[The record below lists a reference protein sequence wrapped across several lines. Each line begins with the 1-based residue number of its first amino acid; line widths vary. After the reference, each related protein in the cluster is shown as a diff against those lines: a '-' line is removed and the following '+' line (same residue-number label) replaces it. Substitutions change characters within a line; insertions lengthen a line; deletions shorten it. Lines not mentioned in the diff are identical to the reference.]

1 MDPIVIKTN
10 YKNTD
15 TIVDLLL
22 SAHIM
27 QARLSVTVVCHGCV
41 HSGWILGINT
51 APQVSSL
58 CWIMRLMVLDDRCTS
73 VGECKYNG
81 RHFIFAVYAITPFR
95 PVATPPP
102 SISLPL
108 SLYTYIISLH
118 NIQLLTKHII
128 MVFSL
133 LLMDF
138 MARHNVYL
146 SYVNQYNA
154 LCVRLSGAVFYTNL
168 TLSNFVNWKTYDVRS

>member
-102 SISLPL
+102 LYLPPPL
-108 SLYTYIISLH
+108 SLYIYHLFTQYPAFNQTYY
-118 NIQLLTKHII
+118 NGLLTPTNGFYGSTQCIS
-128 MVFSL
+128 F
-133 LLMDF
+133 
-138 MARHNVYL
+138 
-146 SYVNQYNA
+146 
-154 LCVRLSGAVFYTNL
+154 LCKSI
-168 TLSNFVNWKTYDVRS
+168 